1 MPLKIE
7 DALSSLSFA
16 HGIPLDLSPDGEWI
30 GYTLKD
36 PRRTEKQG
44 DERYG
49 FFTRSGVRIFEG
61 ACDVWVTNTTSGE
74 SKCLTG
80 GEGSSWGPVWSP
92 DGNHLMFYSDRG
104 GQAQLWVWEKAAN
117 RLRQVSELTVR
128 PYFGDEVVRWTPDG
142 RKVLCKVLP
151 EGMTLED
158 TFDLI
163 VGPPKATNDEKKD
176 SLSSTLIYRSPMASK
191 QDDCVDCSQENTLKP
206 DVTNVYLSN
215 LVLIDISDG
224 SVERIARRVKV
235 MDYWLSPD
243 GTKIAFTTMKK
254 DSYDIVVVFLS
265 NFCVQVVVSD
275 IQNEKKFP
283 VSWSPDSNLLS
294 YTSEGNC
301 FIAPA
306 GGGGAQNL
314 AGSSQPNFD
323 HVYRAPLWDTSGQNL
338 YLLAS
343 DTLWRVS
350 IADSAVKAVTR
361 IPNRRLI
368 EVVSPGGGGRFWS
381 PDGGE
386 SLYLITRDDETKR
399 IGFCKVNLR
408 TGQFSELM
416 EVDANCGSPAILT
429 IDVSCES
436 QRVIYT
442 RQDAQRCED
451 IWIAG
456 VNFQNPRQLTHVN
469 PSHDVTVMG
478 ASRLIKWRSL
488 DGQKL
493 SGALLLPAGYDAGKR
508 YPLVVWVYGGDRGGD
523 LVNQFGLKNP
533 GVNHLQLL
541 ATRGYAVLFPDAP
554 LQEGTPMSDL
564 AKTVLPGVDRVV
576 EMGIADPERLG
587 VMGHSFGGYCALAL
601 IAQTT
606 RFKVAISS
614 GGYGNWIGHYGQM
627 RRDGSTYARWHT
639 EGKLGGTPWQSRHRY
654 IENSPV
660 FYLDRVQT
668 PLLLLHGGL
677 DNAVPSFL
685 ADEIFAGLRGLE
697 KWVMYVKYEGEGHTP
712 ADWEYANHVDY
723 WERIITVLDEFLKPS
738 Q

>member
-1 MPLKIE
+1 
-7 DALSSLSFA
+7 
-16 HGIPLDLSPDGEWI
+16 
-30 GYTLKD
+30 
-36 PRRTEKQG
+36 
-44 DERYG
+44 
-49 FFTRSGVRIFEG
+49 
-61 ACDVWVTNTTSGE
+61 
-74 SKCLTG
+74 
-80 GEGSSWGPVWSP
+80 
-92 DGNHLMFYSDRG
+92 
-104 GQAQLWVWEKAAN
+104 
-117 RLRQVSELTVR
+117 
-128 PYFGDEVVRWTPDG
+128 
-142 RKVLCKVLP
+142 
-151 EGMTLED
+151 
-158 TFDLI
+158 
-163 VGPPKATNDEKKD
+163 
-176 SLSSTLIYRSPMASK
+176 
-191 QDDCVDCSQENTLKP
+191 
-206 DVTNVYLSN
+206 
-215 LVLIDISDG
+215 
-224 SVERIARRVKV
+224 

-614 GGYGNWIGHYGQM
+614 GGYGNWIWALW
-627 RRDGSTYARWHT
+627 SNEARWIDLC
-639 EGKLGGTPWQSRHRY
+639 EVAY
-654 IENSPV
+654 
-660 FYLDRVQT
+660 
-668 PLLLLHGGL
+668 
-677 DNAVPSFL
+677 
-685 ADEIFAGLRGLE
+685 
-697 KWVMYVKYEGEGHTP
+697 
-712 ADWEYANHVDY
+712 
-723 WERIITVLDEFLKPS
+723 
-738 Q
+738 